1 MCGRVRAPG
10 GQPGRWVGL
19 QARVSGPALHR
30 RRMTGKQEEEEGK
43 KKPAKIDVQGPQ
55 GEKRGSVPTRLLL
68 GAPIP
73 PPRMMRQV

>member
-1 MCGRVRAPG
+1 
-10 GQPGRWVGL
+10 
-19 QARVSGPALHR
+19 
-30 RRMTGKQEEEEGK
+30 MTGKQEEEEGK